1 MATGT
6 AKIPTSQRKTDRGN
20 IAPKVKQ
27 SDILYMEV
35 AAEGSEQDNLKYSP
49 PLTATLSKGNYYSFN
64 AYQVL
69 ILNTYC
75 AKNDFIC

>member
-1 MATGT
+1 
-6 AKIPTSQRKTDRGN
+6 
-20 IAPKVKQ
+20 
-27 SDILYMEV
+27 MEV